1 MPLVSSKGPES
12 AGGQHGTVTFVLKFF
27 DGIVSMWSLLENVAS
42 VILETGYLTK
52 GKEEQNIT
60 MFYFKTR

>member
-1 MPLVSSKGPES
+1 
-12 AGGQHGTVTFVLKFF
+12 
-27 DGIVSMWSLLENVAS
+27 MWSLLENVAS

-52 GKEEQNIT
+52 GKEERNLT

>member
-1 MPLVSSKGPES
+1 
-12 AGGQHGTVTFVLKFF
+12 
-27 DGIVSMWSLLENVAS
+27 MWSLLENVAS

-60 MFYFKTR
+60 MFCFKTR